1 MPCIAEA
8 CTVGLVS
15 HFLLGFPWL
24 WGFMLGFVL
33 GAVTP
38 AVIVPTLLS
47 LQEKGYGVTKGIPT
61 LIIAAASA
69 DDVLAISAFGVVLGA
84 AFATGIV

>member
-8 CTVGLVS
+8 CTVGIVA

-38 AVIVPTLLS
+38 AVIVPTLMS
-47 LQEKGYGVTKGIPT
+47 LQERGYGTAKGVPT
-61 LIIAAASA
+61 LVIAAASA
-69 DDVLAISAFGVVLGA
+69 DDVLAISAFGVLLGA
-84 AFATGIV
+84 TFAQGR